1 MHPHPEGGRPRPT
14 EGPVDEIRG
23 KIPAFCTYSIRTFVI
38 IIEPMSTP
46 IKDQTRF
53 DARLSKEQKE
63 FFERAASLG
72 GYRNLTEFVFLAAQ
86 EKASEIIKEKEQIL
100 SSNRDRQIF
109 VDAITSAR
117 KPSERLK
124 QAVAVYNDFLSND

>member
-1 MHPHPEGGRPRPT
+1 
-14 EGPVDEIRG
+14 
-23 KIPAFCTYSIRTFVI
+23 
-38 IIEPMSTP
+38 MSTQ

-100 SSNRDRQIF
+100 ASNRDRQIF

-124 QAVAVYNDFLSND
+124 QAVAAYNDFLSND

>member
-1 MHPHPEGGRPRPT
+1 
-14 EGPVDEIRG
+14 
-23 KIPAFCTYSIRTFVI
+23 
-38 IIEPMSTP
+38 MSTP

-53 DARLSKEQKE
+53 DARLSKERKE

-86 EKASEIIKEKEQIL
+86 EKANEIINENEQIL
-100 SSNRDRQIF
+100 ASNRDRQIF

-124 QAVAVYNDFLSND
+124 QAVASYNDFLSND